1 MSKSKPFMVEFSG
14 TPEAGK
20 TTTIGTVANMLRGK
34 NYNVMVLRES
44 AESLPNEIEK
54 GTFDANMWMHFV
66 TQAGILKA
74 IHSQADIVLIDRGLI
89 DSMFYGW
96 KFLKEK
102 KCKVNNYNEFR
113 NTFVKKLEPDLFIAL
128 MVEPEVAIKRRGGE
142 GRLVNK
148 EYIETYNEDFI
159 EFIKHIKF
167 DKECIKTDDMD
178 IYEMNQKIYS
188 VVLKYL
194 L

>member
-1 MSKSKPFMVEFSG
+1 MIS
-14 TPEAGK
+14 
-20 TTTIGTVANMLRGK
+20 
-34 NYNVMVLRES
+34 
-44 AESLPNEIEK
+44 
-54 GTFDANMWMHFV
+54 
-66 TQAGILKA
+66 
-74 IHSQADIVLIDRGLI
+74 
-89 DSMFYGW
+89 
-96 KFLKEK
+96 
-102 KCKVNNYNEFR
+102 
-113 NTFVKKLEPDLFIAL
+113 TFVKKLEPDLFIPL

-159 EFIKHIKF
+159 EFFKYIKF